1 MACSKSVPM
10 SGYLGLFDTCMIEFV
25 QIWVSIDLGMFVFLV
40 FGENVVLFVWF
51 GFGYLACSCSGFFVC
66 LYLKRNSGFVGL
78 LLIELVTGLRVYFF
92 GLFMVWF
99 GFFGFD
105 KD

>member
-1 MACSKSVPM
+1 
-10 SGYLGLFDTCMIEFV
+10 
-25 QIWVSIDLGMFVFLV
+25 MFVFLV

-66 LYLKRNSGFVGL
+66 LFLKRNSRFVGL
-78 LLIELVTGLRVYFF
+78 LLIELVTGLWVYFF

>member
-1 MACSKSVPM
+1 M
-10 SGYLGLFDTCMIEFV
+10 SGYLGVFDTCMIEFV
-25 QIWVSIDLGMFVFLV
+25 QIWVSLLLILVCLCFCFLERMWCCLFGLDLGILLALVLGFL
-40 FGENVVLFVWF
+40 
-51 GFGYLACSCSGFFVC
+51 CVC
-66 LYLKRNSGFVGL
+66 FSREILGL
-78 LLIELVTGLRVYFF
+78 LLIELVTGLWVYFF